1 MFLFDIFRP
10 IYDAT
15 CCVMEHKV
23 LWVMGI
29 YRKRDAPRC
38 IPLYY
43 GLVGCYSLMVYIIR
57 LWAGTSTFIF
67 LLTFTFSFTGLTGC
81 LS

>member
-1 MFLFDIFRP
+1 MTIH
-10 IYDAT
+10 DAT
-15 CCVMEHKV
+15 CCAGVHKV
-23 LWVMGI
+23 LWVAVI

-38 IPLYY
+38 IPLCY
-43 GLVGCYSLMVYIIR
+43 GLVGCYSLMVYITR

-67 LLTFTFSFTGLTGC
+67 LLTFTSSFTGLTGC